1 MSRYFEAPDAEDE
14 PTLWERT
21 DGEPIAVLRRC
32 ELDER
37 FRSPLWPLIVEAVV
51 WS

>member
-21 DGEPIAVLRRC
+21 EGDPIAALRRC
-32 ELDER
+32 ELTEMGR
-37 FRSPLWPLIVEAVV
+37 TLWPRIVEAVTA
-51 WS
+51 S